1 MADNSDMV
9 SIEAAHNADAA
20 ASMVY
25 VVEDDPT
32 LLKAFLFSLEEGG
45 REVRGF
51 ASAREALESLRDHP
65 CAVLITDLMLPDM
78 DGIAL
83 MKEARQ
89 FLPRLPVIIVTG
101 FGDIPSAVNAVK
113 SGAFDYITKP
123 LDEEKLLQTVERAI
137 GLSGPVA
144 VDSLVSKAEREV
156 IVLVAQGL
164 SNKEIAFRLGK
175 SVRTIENHRHRLMK
189 KLKLTSTAD
198 LVRFAFDQGLAG
210 PKVS

>member
-1 MADNSDMV
+1 MLPNEITPCAEV
-9 SIEAAHNADAA
+9 
-20 ASMVY
+20 VTPTVV

-45 REVRGF
+45 REVRGY
-51 ASAREALESLRDHP
+51 ASAQEALTAIRRNP

-83 MKEARQ
+83 MKEVRQ

-113 SGAFDYITKP
+113 SGAFDFITKP

-137 GLSGPVA
+137 GTTTPVA
-144 VDSLVSKAEREV
+144 LDPLVSKAEREV

-164 SNKEIAFRLGK
+164 SNKEIAFKLGK

-210 PKVS
+210 PKAS